1 MAGTAAP
8 TTNKRIWRET
18 TLRTA
23 RRVWP
28 KDATGQDADLTM
40 ATSGEATV
48 MAWATALARLRGG
61 SWRSSRGDS
70 STAAGRHSACS
81 RSGGRRLAVGIAD
94 PAVRSQK

>member
-8 TTNKRIWRET
+8 DHQQAHLAGNDPEDSPPGLT
-18 TLRTA
+18 
-23 RRVWP
+23 

-40 ATSGEATV
+40 ATSGEATE
-48 MAWATALARLRGG
+48 MAWATALARLRG
-61 SWRSSRGDS
+61 SCWRSSRGDS

-81 RSGGRRLAVGIAD
+81 RSGGRRLALGIAD